1 MAQTSRFWTTNATPS
16 GDQQASYSGADFA
29 DVWRAMGE
37 GVISGHSLPALD
49 GELACSDGGANT
61 VDVADGAA
69 IVDGIYFEST
79 AVENVNVP
87 SAVGAGNTRID
98 RIVVRVTWASY
109 DAAITRIAGT
119 DAASP
124 AAPAITQTSESTYD
138 LPLCQVLVDTSGNVT
153 VTDERDWFAPQTDDV
168 TLEVDQTSGD
178 LQVKDAGIDTAQLAA
193 DAVTTAKI
201 VDANVTEA
209 KIGAGAVT
217 TAKIAD
223 ANVTPAKTSFLDM
236 MAEDAQIYIGVIGS
250 DGVSIKL
257 PTGWSCSRTSAPGE
271 YRLTHN
277 LGKLTYV
284 FVATSTTYAAV
295 YGVARNT
302 DYVDYETRDSS
313 GALINAL
320 TWFILIV
327 YD

>member
-201 VDANVTEA
+201 VDANVT
-209 KIGAGAVT
+209 
-217 TAKIAD
+217 
-223 ANVTPAKTSFLDM
+223 PAKTSFLDM